1 MGLAVFVLGAIVGMA
16 VLIFAFENQEPVT
29 LRYLQTWQ
37 TPALPVFVVIIVA
50 VLVGF
55 LSASLL
61 SLAAYLRMRKII
73 RQQRRA
79 IADLHD
85 ELYALRTLP
94 LDAPSDAG
102 GGLHPA
108 ETPVAPA
115 RGLLPR

>member
-1 MGLAVFVLGAIVGMA
+1 MRTVVLYSPPYKGKVLG
-16 VLIFAFENQEPVT
+16 P
-29 LRYLQTWQ
+29 
-37 TPALPVFVVIIVA
+37 PA
-50 VLVGF
+50 G
-55 LSASLL
+55 LL
-61 SLAAYLRMRKII
+61 SLAAYLRARKII

-108 ETPVAPA
+108 EIPVAPA